1 MAMGLTKVTRYRRS
15 VVFIQLVNVKAT
27 ETVTKALRVQKSR
40 GLPFAVVGP
49 ECVHCFARAVE
60 GDLQLYCGAGTTG
73 LIQGIIAAVRVF
85 APATVSFVMSPSSK
99 GICSNFL
106 ARSLWYRFGGSNRGL
121 RRRTP
126 LRRSPPLARGPPGS
140 LGLHPHFCAR
150 KSFLRAGN
158 PWLAPDP
165 PCSVSFFRYRLIST
179 LRFASLYFGF
189 ISISLWQ
196 TDWLDIR
203 CSVEK
208 PAHTGRI
215 SVRYALALLPH
226 CSRLSF
232 LSFSLAHSAL
242 TFQLFSVLGRW
253 VGDQFLVGCF
263 LATFQTPCFDSL
275 SLISLTSCL
284 RFQRQGN
291 RCFRSLA

>member
-1 MAMGLTKVTRYRRS
+1 MNWHRSRFKEQESILGFRRIRCENS
-15 VVFIQLVNVKAT
+15 
-27 ETVTKALRVQKSR
+27 S
-40 GLPFAVVGP
+40 GSS
-49 ECVHCFARAVE
+49 
-60 GDLQLYCGAGTTG
+60 
-73 LIQGIIAAVRVF
+73 
-85 APATVSFVMSPSSK
+85 SFSS
-99 GICSNFL
+99 
-106 ARSLWYRFGGSNRGL
+106 RSLRAK
-121 RRRTP
+121 RRRKPACT
-126 LRRSPPLARGPPGS
+126 A
-140 LGLHPHFCAR
+140 
-150 KSFLRAGN
+150 SFPSYDGASVS
-158 PWLAPDP
+158 
-165 PCSVSFFRYRLIST
+165 SVSFFRYRLIST
-179 LRFASLYFGF
+179 LRFASLCFGF